1 VHTIDR
7 TFPRI
12 ALISAGAL
20 IGLTLV
26 AVLTVR
32 LGGGATSQI
41 PASTPIERLELRFED
56 RPDGAIAIHELP
68 RGNPSA
74 ERLLHVLDPGTNGF
88 IRGVMRGFARE
99 RRSRSVGTEPPFELI
114 RWADGRLSLNDPS
127 TGRHVDLGAFG
138 PTNVAAFAEILL
150 ARRDARLSGL
160 HQTTPGVAQ

>member
-1 VHTIDR
+1 MNPTDR

-12 ALISAGAL
+12 ALLSAGAL

-26 AVLTVR
+26 AILTVR
-32 LGGGATSQI
+32 LSGGAPSQI
-41 PASTPIERLELRFED
+41 PASTPVTSLELRFED
-56 RPDGAIAIHELP
+56 RSDGAIAIYELP
-68 RGNPSA
+68 QDS
-74 ERLLHVLDPGTNGF
+74 LLHVLDPGTNGF

-138 PTNVAAFAEILL
+138 PTNVAAFAQILL
-150 ARRDARLSGL
+150 ARREARVSGL
-160 HQTTPGVAQ
+160 HQTTSGVAQ